1 LVVEPVQSVSVLQN
15 FKPVVAVWQD
25 FCAVLE
31 SDVAMQAF
39 PIVVSH
45 VLSLVQNL
53 GHAEADLQTLP
64 PDP

>member
-1 LVVEPVQSVSVLQN
+1 LVVDPVQSVSELQN
-15 FKPVVAVWQD
+15 FSPFVAVWQD
-25 FCAVLE
+25 FCALLE

-39 PIVVSH
+39 PIVVSQ

-53 GHAEADLQTLP
+53 GHCDAILQTLP